1 MVRLHP
7 YIKPMNK
14 YTLGIDVGAFGVKTG
29 LLDLSTLKLKY
40 IAMRKHESSAHQP
53 L

>member
-7 YIKPMNK
+7 YINPMNK
-14 YTLGIDVGAFGVKTG
+14 YTLGIDVGASCVKTG

-40 IAMRKHESSAHQP
+40 IAIRKHESSALQP

>member
-1 MVRLHP
+1 
-7 YIKPMNK
+7 MNK

-40 IAMRKHESSAHQP
+40 IAMRKYESSALQP

>member
-7 YIKPMNK
+7 YIKLMNK
-14 YTLGIDVGAFGVKTG
+14 SLLGIDIGASCVKTG
-29 LLDLSTLKLKY
+29 LLDLSTLKLEY
-40 IAMRKHESSAHQP
+40 FAMRKCESSALQP